1 MADFKT
7 RLKKLMEEKGL
18 KAPTL
23 SKLAGISDMS
33 IYRYLNTDDKPYC
46 TACPSAD
53 ALERLC
59 DVFDVS
65 MDYLWGRSDKR

>member
-33 IYRYLNTDDKPYC
+33 IYRYLNTDD

-59 DVFDVS
+59 DVLDVS

>member
-33 IYRYLNTDDKPYC
+33 IYRYLNTDDTSY
-46 TACPSAD
+46 PSAD

-59 DVFDVS
+59 DVLDVS

>member
-7 RLKKLMEEKGL
+7 RLKELMDERGL
-18 KAPTL
+18 KAPSL
-23 SKLAGISDMS
+23 SKLADISHMS
-33 IYRYLNTDDKPYC
+33 IYRYLCTEN

-59 DVFDVS
+59 DVLDVS